1 MAEAPRLRVLIAD
14 DEPDTVSTL
23 CAILEGEGHTAY
35 AVYKG
40 SEVLSVLRSRNP
52 DVCILDIGLPGP
64 SGFALAKE
72 IREVYGDK
80 APLLIAVSGKWTGQ
94 TDRMLGQL
102 SGFDHYCIKPCDPQE
117 LLKLM
122 SQRRPH
128 VKRPDATFGR
138 ALAKAA
144 DLIGGRPALCEH
156 LGVRARDL
164 MPWISGDVQPPIS
177 VFLRAVDILIDHF
190 ADSAV
195 QEDDTVTRVEPPH
208 EWPTVGKIE

>member
-23 CAILEGEGHTAY
+23 SAILEGEGHTAY

-80 APLLIAVSGKWTGQ
+80 APLLAMSSDEFQLNVPTEFKMIA
-94 TDRMLGQL
+94 
-102 SGFDHYCIKPCDPQE
+102 P
-117 LLKLM
+117 LLTFNAFAL
-122 SQRRPH
+122 
-128 VKRPDATFGR
+128 DA
-138 ALAKAA
+138 
-144 DLIGGRPALCEH
+144 
-156 LGVRARDL
+156 
-164 MPWISGDVQPPIS
+164 
-177 VFLRAVDILIDHF
+177 
-190 ADSAV
+190 
-195 QEDDTVTRVEPPH
+195 
-208 EWPTVGKIE
+208 